1 MTMKLVKVKNCA
13 DRMTAEQVQERL
25 RAEGIES
32 IVQSLASGMFGT
44 FEGLDIYVQ
53 QNQAAKA
60 RKLLQEFFGE
70 SR

>member
-1 MTMKLVKVKNCA
+1 MKLVKVKNCT
-13 DRMTAEQVQERL
+13 DRMTADQVQERL

-53 QNQAAKA
+53 QNQVAKA
-60 RKLLQEFFGE
+60 HELLQEFFGE